1 MFFTGDA
8 GTGKSHILRVM
19 IEALQEQLG
28 KDKVFVTASTGI
40 AACNIGG
47 ITIHSFAGLGI
58 TNMDVNQTLRK
69 VRQNEAAV
77 ERWKACQ
84 VLIIDEISMLDGRL
98 FDMLEYV
105 GRTVRNDSTPFG
117 GIQIVAAVGLM
128 IQCNKQA
135 TSSSCRRGFGAARC
149 DLQLRVAMVECG
161 D

>member
-28 KDKVFVTASTGI
+28 KDKVFVTASTGN
-40 AACNIGG
+40 AACTIGG

-117 GIQIVAAVGLM
+117 GIQIVACG
-128 IQCNKQA
+128 
-135 TSSSCRRGFGAARC
+135 GA
-149 DLQLRVAMVECG
+149 DDSM
-161 D
+161 